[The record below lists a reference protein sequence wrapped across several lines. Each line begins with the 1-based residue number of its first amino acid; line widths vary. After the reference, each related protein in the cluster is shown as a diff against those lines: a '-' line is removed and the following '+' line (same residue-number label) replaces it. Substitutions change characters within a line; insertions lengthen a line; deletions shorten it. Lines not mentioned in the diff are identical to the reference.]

1 MWQYNTKSPEQ
12 TSELAVLLA
21 GLLKPGMVICLDGD
35 LGAGKTLFVKAAAKA
50 LGVEE
55 EVTSPT
61 FALVNVYQG
70 KVLIYHF
77 DLYRLQQ
84 VEQLADIGFDEYVN
98 GDGISLIEW
107 PNEFKAALPEEY
119 LWIEIIRT
127 ADSERSWRFLPQGE
141 KYDALSEE
149 LKRLCQYSR

>member
-70 KVLIYHF
+70 EVVLYHF
-77 DLYRLQQ
+77 DLYRLQH

-119 LWIEIIRT
+119 LWIEIVRT
-127 ADSERSWRFLPQGE
+127 ADTERNWRFLPRGE

-149 LKRLCQYSR
+149 LKGLCQYSR